1 MKKQLIL
8 VKCGDNVNQQLINM
22 VFSARERN
30 EVMTFNEFMKKM
42 WDKNLV
48 PSGELAEQALVK
60 KSKGALKQNTRN
72 KKASDFNDKS
82 EHKYATVGPAT
93 NQRRCNIAGL
103 KNKIGLL
110 RVMAYDPLT
119 DKNYFF
125 RVPHS
130 VYSKVASLKIYF
142 DRNGNPK
149 APTRQGANF
158 NMWDYECTMKQWA
171 AK

>member
-1 MKKQLIL
+1 M
-8 VKCGDNVNQQLINM
+8 NQQLINM

-30 EVMTFNEFMKKM
+30 EVMTFNEFIKRM
-42 WDKNLV
+42 WDKNLL

-82 EHKYATVGPAT
+82 EHKYVTVGPYV
-93 NQRRCNIAGL
+93 NNRRAGITGL

-110 RVMAYDPLT
+110 RVMVYDPLT
-119 DKNYFF
+119 GKNYFF

-130 VYSKVASLKIYF
+130 VYSKVTSPKIYF
-142 DRNGNPK
+142 DSVGNPK
-149 APTRQGANF
+149 APTRRDANF